1 METLFAKVN
10 AGGVVENVIV
20 ATPEH
25 ITTMPDASS
34 YVQTW
39 ADASGDPQKGYNYAS
54 IGGKFDAANNAFTAK
69 QPFNSWKLDAK
80 FQWQAPFPMPAAK
93 ADVFY
98 TWDESAVDWK
108 ELPVPATV

>member
-1 METLFAKVN
+1 METTFAKIN
-10 AGGVVENVIV
+10 AFGDVQNVIV
-20 ATPEH
+20 AEQSYIDSLVDST
-25 ITTMPDASS
+25 S

-39 ADASGDPQKGYNYAS
+39 ADASGEQDKRFNYAS
-54 IGGKFDAANNAFTAK
+54 IGGKFDAANNAFIAK

>member
-10 AGGVVENVIV
+10 ALGDVENVIV
-20 ATPEH
+20 AEPEY
-25 ITTMPDASS
+25 IATLPDASS

-39 ADASGDPQKGYNYAS
+39 ADASGEQDKRFNYAS

-80 FQWQAPFPMPAAK
+80 FQWQAPFPMPTGAAN
-93 ADVFY
+93 VFY

>member
-20 ATPEH
+20 AAPEY
-25 ITTMPDASS
+25 IPTLPDASS

-54 IGGKFDAANNAFTAK
+54 IGGKYDAANNAFIAK

-80 FQWQAPFPMPAAK
+80 FQWEAPFPMPTGAAN
-93 ADVFY
+93 VFY
-98 TWDESAVDWK
+98 QWDESAIDWK